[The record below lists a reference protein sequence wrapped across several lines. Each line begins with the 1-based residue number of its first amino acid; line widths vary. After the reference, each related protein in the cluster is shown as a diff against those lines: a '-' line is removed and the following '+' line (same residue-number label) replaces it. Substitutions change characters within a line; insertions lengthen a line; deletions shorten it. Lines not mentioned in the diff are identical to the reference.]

1 MKVSILTDDIVS
13 KRGLLAEHGLSL
25 YIEHNGIN
33 ILFDTGQ
40 SSVYCHNAAIMGINL
55 QNTDC
60 IVLSHGHYDHCGGLI
75 HFPQTDKYPEIY
87 AHHQAFCKRYKGNPI
102 EKEYTDIG
110 IPWSLADYSD
120 IQNSL
125 TYNPKI
131 LNPYPGVHILTEIPG
146 STDFEDIPEGFF
158 IYESERNTTDM
169 FFDEQILV
177 IETDA
182 GLVVFLGCSH
192 PGVINYLKYVKK
204 CFPEQSIYAL
214 FAGMHMEKASPLR
227 VEMTIQYMMEYKIKK
242 VVPLH
247 CTGIMAIWE
256 MKRFL
261 KEHCCVKAAGDVL
274 DING

>member
-1 MKVSILTDDIVS
+1 MKVSILTDDIVN

-33 ILFDTGQ
+33 ILFDAGQ

-55 QNTDC
+55 QNTDY

-75 HFPQTDKYPEIY
+75 HFPQTGKHPAIY

-125 TYNPKI
+125 IYNPKI

-158 IYESERNTTDM
+158 IYKSERMTTDM

-192 PGVINYLKYVKK
+192 PGVINCLKYVKK

-261 KEHCCVKAAGDVL
+261 KEHCFVKAAGDVL
-274 DING
+274 DIDG

>member
-1 MKVSILTDDIVS
+1 MKAAILTDDIVS

-40 SSVYCHNAAIMGINL
+40 SSVYCHNATAMGIDI

-75 HFPQTDKYPEIY
+75 HFPKTGKYPTIY
-87 AHHQAFCKRYKGNPI
+87 THHQAFFKRYKKNPFNNKY
-102 EKEYTDIG
+102 EDIG
-110 IPWSLADYSD
+110 IPWSLEEYAN
-120 IQNSL
+120 IQNNL
-125 TYNPKI
+125 IFNPKI
-131 LNPYPGVHILTEIPG
+131 LNPYSGVHIITEIPG
-146 STDFEDIPEGFF
+146 STDFEDLHMGFF
-158 IYESERNTTDM
+158 IEKFEKIVPDM

-192 PGVINYLKYVKK
+192 PGVINCLKYVKK
-204 CFPEQSIYAL
+204 CFPEQNIYAL
-214 FAGMHMEKASPLR
+214 IAGMHMEKASPLR
-227 VEMTIQYMMEYKIKK
+227 VEMTIQYMMEYKIEK

-261 KEHCCVKAAGDVL
+261 KEHCYVRVAGDVL
-274 DING
+274 DI

>member
-1 MKVSILTDDIVS
+1 MKVSILTDDIVN

-25 YIEHNGIN
+25 FIEHNGIN

-40 SSVYCHNAAIMGINL
+40 SSVYCHNAAIMGIDL

-60 IVLSHGHYDHCGGLI
+60 IILSHGHYDHCGGLV
-75 HFPQTDKYPEIY
+75 HFPRMDTFPKLY
-87 AHHQAFCKRYKGNPI
+87 AHKQAFCKRYKENPLN
-102 EKEYTDIG
+102 KGYVDIG
-110 IPWSLADYSD
+110 IPWGLADYPQ

-125 TYNPKI
+125 TYNPKM
-131 LNPYPGVHILTEIPG
+131 LTPYPGVHILTEIPG
-146 STDFEDIPEGFF
+146 MTDFEDLPMGFF
-158 IYESERNTTDM
+158 MENLGHITPDM

-177 IETDA
+177 VETEA

-192 PGVINYLKYVKK
+192 PGVINCLKYVKK
-204 CFPEQSIYAL
+204 CFPEQNIYAL

-227 VEMTIQYMMEYKIKK
+227 IEMTIQYMMEYKIKK

-261 KEHCCVKAAGDVL
+261 KEHCYVKVAGDVL
-274 DING
+274 DI

>member
-1 MKVSILTDDIVS
+1 MKVSILTDDIVN

-25 YIEHNGIN
+25 YIEHNGTN

-40 SSVYCHNAAIMGINL
+40 SSVYCHNAAIMGIDL

-75 HFPQTDKYPEIY
+75 HFPQTGEYPALY
-87 AHHQAFCKRYKGNPI
+87 AHHQAFFKRYKEAPT
-102 EKEYTDIG
+102 EKEYIDIG
-110 IPWSLADYSD
+110 IPWRLAEYPN

-125 TYNPKI
+125 TYNTKM
-131 LNPYPGVHILTEIPG
+131 LNPYPGVHILTEIPC
-146 STDFEDIPEGFF
+146 STDFEDLPKNFF
-158 IYESERNTTDM
+158 IEKSGQITPDM

-192 PGVINYLKYVKK
+192 PGVINCLKYVKK
-204 CFPEQSIYAL
+204 CFPEQHIYAL

-227 VEMTIQYMMEYKIKK
+227 VEMTIQHILDYMIQKL
-242 VVPLH
+242 VPLH
-247 CTGIMAIWE
+247 CTGIMTICE

-261 KEHCCVKAAGDVL
+261 KDRCQVQATGDVL
-274 DING
+274 NI

>member
-1 MKVSILTDDIVS
+1 MKVSILTDDIVN

-40 SSVYCHNAAIMGINL
+40 SSVYCHNAAIMGIDL

-75 HFPQTDKYPEIY
+75 HFPQIEKYPAIY
-87 AHHQAFCKRYKGNPI
+87 AHHQAFFKRYKSAPA

-110 IPWSLADYSD
+110 IPWSLAEYPY
-120 IQNSL
+120 IQSSL
-125 TYNPKI
+125 TYNPKM
-131 LNPYPGVHILTEIPG
+131 LNPYPGIHILTEIPG
-146 STDFEDIPEGFF
+146 STDFEDLPMGFF
-158 IYESERNTTDM
+158 IEKSGQIIPDM

-192 PGVINYLKYVKK
+192 PGVINCLKYVKK
-204 CFPEQSIYAL
+204 SFPEQSIYAL

-227 VEMTIQYMMEYKIKK
+227 VEMTIQYMVKYKIQN

-256 MKRFL
+256 MKHFL
-261 KEHCCVKAAGDVL
+261 KEHCYVKVAGDVL
-274 DING
+274 DI